1 LGENLQEIAE
11 RNSSMEINASKN
23 LHEIYYYRFI
33 IVSNLNKDSNEVFI
47 EITHGKQ
54 NDRDSNHTNNMP
66 IFLETIVL
74 AYGRK

>member
-1 LGENLQEIAE
+1 
-11 RNSSMEINASKN
+11 M
-23 LHEIYYYRFI
+23 RFI